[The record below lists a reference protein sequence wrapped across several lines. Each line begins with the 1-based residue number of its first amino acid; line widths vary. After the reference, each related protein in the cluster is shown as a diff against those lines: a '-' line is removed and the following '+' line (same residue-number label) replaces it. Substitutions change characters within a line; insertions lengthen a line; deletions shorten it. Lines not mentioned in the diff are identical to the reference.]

1 MAGFEVI
8 VRPVILPNIR
18 PALPRILPPV
28 PDPSKGLFVLNGGD
42 GNFLGISTT
51 FSVSFS
57 QQQPHKEAVR
67 QYDTERVYKKN
78 DQQQADSARNK
89 DASDIDKDTYVDV
102 ERLRRVR
109 LDTSDGPI
117 KVVYNDPPEA
127 DNVETLQR
135 DLVR

>member
-28 PDPSKGLFVLNGGD
+28 PDPSQGLFVLNGGD

-67 QYDTERVYKKN
+67 QYDTERVYKK
-78 DQQQADSARNK
+78 DEKKGGSAK
-89 DASDIDKDTYVDV
+89 DTSNVDKDTYVDV

-117 KVVYNDPPEA
+117 KVVYNDPPEV
-127 DNVETLQR
+127 DNVETLER

>member
-18 PALPRILPPV
+18 PAPPRILPPV
-28 PDPSKGLFVLNGGD
+28 PDPSQGLFVLKGGD
-42 GNFLGISTT
+42 GNFLGISST

-78 DQQQADSARNK
+78 DQQQGGSAREDTSN
-89 DASDIDKDTYVDV
+89 IDKNTYVDV

-117 KVVYNDPPEA
+117 KVVYNDPPEV
-127 DNVETLQR
+127 DNVETLER

>member
-28 PDPSKGLFVLNGGD
+28 PDPSQGLFVLNGGD

-67 QYDTERVYKKN
+67 QYDTERVYKK
-78 DQQQADSARNK
+78 DEKKGGSAK
-89 DASDIDKDTYVDV
+89 DTSNVDKDTYVDV

-117 KVVYNDPPEA
+117 KVVYNDPPEV
-127 DNVETLQR
+127 DNVETLQTN
-135 DLVR
+135 LVR

>member
-28 PDPSKGLFVLNGGD
+28 PDPSQGLFVLSGGD

-78 DQQQADSARNK
+78 DQQQGGSTREDTSN
-89 DASDIDKDTYVDV
+89 IDKNTYVDV
-102 ERLRRVR
+102 ERLRGVR
-109 LDTSDGPI
+109 FDTSAGPI
-117 KVVYNDPPEA
+117 KVVYNDPPEV
-127 DNVETLQR
+127 DNVETLER